1 MILSILVFKNGEA
14 EEKHK
19 EFSPGKRAF
28 SKLKVYTN
36 VCLCFFNLMLFIL
49 KMDGTEKMEDSPT
62 DIQSAMFPAKH
73 EQCSEQ
79 DTGKVTLVS
88 PQIPKH
94 PNTLWHAFLLS
105 EKLLLFQPVTT
116 QAPLNHLLDDSHLS
130 TQSPRCPCFLTA
142 FSKGWPTPV
151 FWPGKLHG
159 QRSLA
164 GHSPRDCKQ
173 KGTTKCAHTH
183 THKPRGGPWSLT
195 CLWIIEYKPWKK
207 PLSSPLLGHTRGH
220 LLLGYSKFGKP
231 KFGSL
236 CFVYMFW
243 LQVWSLVHWKLF
255 IINFKFT
262 DKQTD

>member
-36 VCLCFFNLMLFIL
+36 VRLFFFNLMLFIL

-94 PNTLWHAFLLS
+94 PNTL
-105 EKLLLFQPVTT
+105 
-116 QAPLNHLLDDSHLS
+116 
-130 TQSPRCPCFLTA
+130 
-142 FSKGWPTPV
+142 
-151 FWPGKLHG
+151 
-159 QRSLA
+159 
-164 GHSPRDCKQ
+164 
-173 KGTTKCAHTH
+173 
-183 THKPRGGPWSLT
+183 
-195 CLWIIEYKPWKK
+195 
-207 PLSSPLLGHTRGH
+207 
-220 LLLGYSKFGKP
+220 
-231 KFGSL
+231 
-236 CFVYMFW
+236 
-243 LQVWSLVHWKLF
+243 
-255 IINFKFT
+255 
-262 DKQTD
+262 